1 VPVQAIRYLVVLTA
15 GFLAGSRTVDAARSW
30 LAWRHWIGPDPSA
43 ADAYRKF
50 FLENTA
56 VALLSLAI
64 AGLIWWLLR
73 PKARMHGAG

>member
-1 VPVQAIRYLVVLTA
+1 M
-15 GFLAGSRTVDAARSW
+15 
-30 LAWRHWIGPDPSA
+30 GPDPSA
-43 ADAYRKF
+43 ADAYRMF

-73 PKARMHGAG
+73 PRPRVHRAG